1 MIANLRLDDILV
13 LAEGDI
19 FFEVLQEA
27 VDDVVLELG
36 VGVVEAEGFE
46 DGGV

>member
-19 FFEVLQEA
+19 FFEVFQEA
-27 VDDVVLELG
+27 IDDVVLELG
-36 VGVVEAEGFE
+36 VGMMESEGFE